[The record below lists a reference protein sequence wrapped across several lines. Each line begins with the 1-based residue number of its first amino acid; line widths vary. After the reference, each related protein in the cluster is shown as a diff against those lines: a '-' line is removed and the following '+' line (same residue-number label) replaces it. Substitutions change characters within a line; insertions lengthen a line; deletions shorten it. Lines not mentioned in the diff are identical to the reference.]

1 MKQYPRFYQENW
13 PIEHVL
19 YQFEY
24 IDYTIN
30 FEKGCKM
37 VPLVFVKNAFP
48 VKQNTSVVMWKRF
61 NMMSFNCQC
70 RMESKGI
77 AKRDFDETSRNYFP
91 LLKRMV
97 IQFPDP

>member
-1 MKQYPRFYQENW
+1 
-13 PIEHVL
+13 
-19 YQFEY
+19 
-24 IDYTIN
+24 
-30 FEKGCKM
+30 M

-48 VKQNTSVVMWKRF
+48 VKQNASVVMWKRF

-97 IQFPDP
+97 IQFSDP